1 MFTFTFF
8 LGFTDELEK
17 QILNNWSE
25 PMKNKSFNIYNGAFK
40 KKKTLGDI
48 IILHLS
54 TNNLGDMIY
63 SSWDIERDRLKLLIL
78 GQFLPFNPNKKP
90 ENQNL
95 KKMKKLARNIIIL
108 LMCTKNHNHMMY
120 SSWDTEWDRQKF
132 L

>member
-40 KKKTLGDI
+40 KKKKLGDI

-90 ENQNL
+90 EN
-95 KKMKKLARNIIIL
+95 
-108 LMCTKNHNHMMY
+108 
-120 SSWDTEWDRQKF
+120 
-132 L
+132 

>member
-1 MFTFTFF
+1 MVH
-8 LGFTDELEK
+8 L
-17 QILNNWSE
+17 
-25 PMKNKSFNIYNGAFK
+25 K

-78 GQFLPFNPNKKP
+78 GQFLPFNPNKTKKSKF
-90 ENQNL
+90 E
-95 KKMKKLARNIIIL
+95 KMKKLARNIIIL
-108 LMCTKNHNHMMY
+108 FMCTKNHNHMMY
-120 SSWDTEWDRQKF
+120 SSWDTDWDRQKF

>member
-1 MFTFTFF
+1 
-8 LGFTDELEK
+8 
-17 QILNNWSE
+17 
-25 PMKNKSFNIYNGAFK
+25 MKNKSFNIYNGAFKK

-90 ENQNL
+90 EN
-95 KKMKKLARNIIIL
+95 
-108 LMCTKNHNHMMY
+108 
-120 SSWDTEWDRQKF
+120 
-132 L
+132 

>member
-8 LGFTDELEK
+8 LVFTDELEK

-25 PMKNKSFNIYNGAFK
+25 MKNKSFNIYYSAF

-54 TNNLGDMIY
+54 TNNIDDMIY

-78 GQFLPFNPNKKP
+78 GQFLPFNPNKTKKSKF
-90 ENQNL
+90 E
-95 KKMKKLARNIIIL
+95 KMKKLARNIIIL
-108 LMCTKNHNHMMY
+108 FMCTKNHNHMMY
-120 SSWDTEWDRQKF
+120 SSWDTDWDRQKF